1 MEKTI
6 GNITPGGRPILM
18 ENPPSQ
24 EVGSMDSGESQLL
37 QSNDPFKKSS
47 RLLRSPSLKTS
58 SNIINNSSAT
68 SFRMEI
74 DNDQHEVDQ
83 HLNYYEEWKKETM
96 IRKSLEKT
104 VNKLQQQLNELTSE
118 LRKLKSEEVSTT
130 PSIINNINYETDE
143 EELAKET
150 EWIRIKNKNKKRK
163 LNTSLT
169 PPQLIKKLTET
180 PAEIKI
186 KKTPLP
192 PPIMLD
198 DIPNYDKF
206 YNIIKKDVAEND
218 FQVKVM
224 NKNNIKIN
232 AKNSD
237 AYRQLVNILKTNNL
251 SFHSYENKQIR
262 PIRVMAKNLHHSCN
276 EENIIADLTRQ
287 GLKVQNVV
295 NKQSWKR
302 KEPLDMFVLSFDSEE
317 DISKIF
323 QISNI
328 MNCKVEIQS
337 LKTNKLIPQCK
348 KCQAYGHTQQYCNRE
363 PRCVKCAG
371 KHYFKECKKQENE
384 LPKCVHCGEN
394 HPANYRGCMV
404 AKEMQRLKNKNTKSI
419 NIQKSSEKINYKI
432 ISNED
437 KDFRKQTSQPQPKNT
452 RKTYSQVAKGDDANI
467 NDTLKII
474 LQKLDKQQA
483 QFNEYNERLKRLE
496 NYTKGAIPKSK
507 KNG

>member
-1 MEKTI
+1 MDKTT
-6 GNITPGGRPILM
+6 GNITPGGRPVLL

-37 QSNDPFKKSS
+37 QPNDPCKKSS
-47 RLLRSPSLKTS
+47 RLLRSPSLKS
-58 SNIINNSSAT
+58 LSNIIKNSSAI
-68 SFRMEI
+68 SSGMEI
-74 DNDQHEVDQ
+74 DSEQHEREQ
-83 HLNYYEEWKKETM
+83 HLNYYKEWKKETM

-104 VNKLQQQLNELTSE
+104 VNKLQQQLNELSSE
-118 LRKLKSEEVSTT
+118 LRKLKSEGVSTPQST
-130 PSIINNINYETDE
+130 INNINYETDE

-169 PPQLIKKLTET
+169 PPQLIKKLTGTPTET
-180 PAEIKI
+180 ETKI
-186 KKTPLP
+186 KKTLLP
-192 PPIMLD
+192 PPIMMD
-198 DIPNYDKF
+198 DIQNYDEF
-206 YNIIKKDVAEND
+206 YNIIKKDIAEND

-262 PIRVMAKNLHHSCN
+262 PIRVMAKNLHHSSK

-287 GLKVQNVV
+287 GFKVQNVV

-302 KEPLDMFVLSFDSEE
+302 KEPLDMFVLSFDTEE
-317 DISKIF
+317 DINKIF

-328 MNCKVEIQS
+328 MNCKVEIQP

-371 KHYFKECKKQENE
+371 KHYFKECKKKIMSYQN
-384 LPKCVHCGEN
+384 VFI
-394 HPANYRGCMV
+394 V
-404 AKEMQRLKNKNTKSI
+404 
-419 NIQKSSEKINYKI
+419 EKII
-432 ISNED
+432 QPTIED
-437 KDFRKQTSQPQPKNT
+437 
-452 RKTYSQVAKGDDANI
+452 AW
-467 NDTLKII
+467 
-474 LQKLDKQQA
+474 
-483 QFNEYNERLKRLE
+483 
-496 NYTKGAIPKSK
+496 
-507 KNG
+507 